1 MCGRYTLHV
10 PGDDLVK
17 AFNLAEAPELPFRYN
32 ISPMQA
38 VPVVRLDGTDRR
50 LSLVRWGLVPRWAKD
65 SSRAA
70 GLIIARSETVEE
82 KPTFRDAFRKRRCLI
97 PADGFHEW
105 KATAKGKQPFYFQ
118 GADGRPFAFAGLWE
132 RWHPPEG
139 EQLET
144 CTILTTRANELV
156 APLHERMPV
165 ILQPSYYADWL
176 DPACPADRL
185 HLWLRPVPAD
195 VMTAV
200 PVSTRVNNAWNEGPE
215 RIALQVGLA

>member
-1 MCGRYTLHV
+1 MCGRYTLRV

-17 AFNLAEAPELPFRYN
+17 AFDLAEVPELPFRYN
-32 ISPMQA
+32 IAPTQA
-38 VPVVRLDGTDRR
+38 VPVVRLDGADRR

-65 SSRAA
+65 TSRAA
-70 GLIIARSETVEE
+70 GLINARSETVEE

-97 PADGFHEW
+97 PADGFYEW

-118 GADGRPFAFAGLWE
+118 QADGQPFAFAGLWE

-139 EQLET
+139 EPLET
-144 CTILTTRANELV
+144 CTILTTTANELV

-165 ILQPSYYADWL
+165 IVQPSNYADWL

-185 HLWLRPVPAD
+185 HPWLRPFPAD
-195 VMTAV
+195 DMTAV
-200 PVSTRVNNAWNEGPE
+200 PVSTRVNNARNEGPE
-215 RIALQVGLA
+215 CITPAPA